1 MAIVLIEANY
11 LFNLR
16 RKELDLYIDK
26 IKKLIHLRYDFFPYL
41 IEAISEYLPKNE
53 EIDNLIEI
61 RDQARKY
68 RIYPGWNPETQKKI
82 NQIIDSLMV
91 EARKNLHLKKEV
103 KFLEIEREIKKM
115 NEVIAD
121 MIEKYNRMVNGYN
134 NKLYN
139 PIYFLIHIFK
149 SRNKYP
155 RLEYVNK

>member
-1 MAIVLIEANY
+1 M
-11 LFNLR
+11 
-16 RKELDLYIDK
+16 K
-26 IKKLIHLRYDFFPYL
+26 
-41 IEAISEYLPKNE
+41 S
-53 EIDNLIEI
+53 
-61 RDQARKY
+61 
-68 RIYPGWNPETQKKI
+68 
-82 NQIIDSLMV
+82 
-91 EARKNLHLKKEV
+91 
-103 KFLEIEREIKKM
+103 EIKKM